1 MLFAIF
7 LDSQLP
13 IRTKIRIGITQLKDQ
28 GTQHGLFLRN
38 HRTKL
43 YICLIQPIYQLR
55 VIHSSCLADLFPAV
69 YIYFIVNYSILFLYL
84 YFSYITGTDLA

>member
-7 LDSQLP
+7 LESQFP
-13 IRTKIRIGITQLKDQ
+13 INTKITIGITQLKIRY
-28 GTQHGLFLRN
+28 QHGLFLRN

-43 YICLIQPIYQLR
+43 YIRPIQPIYQLR